1 MDTITEEKM
10 TDTSKTKKQRGL
22 GRGLG
27 ALFEDEESVYPQPG
41 PDGHTPGL
49 TRTTLGVDQIRPGK
63 FQPRSVFDKESIREL
78 AASIAVHGILQ
89 PLVVRPMP
97 GFEHMDAYEIIAGER
112 RWRAAQEAQLHEVP
126 VIIGNFDDTAV
137 LEIGLIENLQRE
149 DLNPL
154 DEAEGYKRLAEEF
167 GHTQEKIAETLGKSR
182 SHVANM
188 LRLLNLPEK
197 IRMQVK
203 QSKLTAGHAR
213 ALAAMEPESA
223 EKLAQL
229 IIEKGL
235 SVRETEAFAAA
246 NSGRP
251 PRGKKKGAGA
261 ARSGKDV
268 DTLALEEEVGN
279 AIGAKVSIDM
289 KPDGAGSMT
298 ISFKTLDQLDEVLH
312 RLSHNPG
319 RPQKG

>member
-1 MDTITEEKM
+1 
-10 TDTSKTKKQRGL
+10 
-22 GRGLG
+22 
-27 ALFEDEESVYPQPG
+27 
-41 PDGHTPGL
+41 
-49 TRTTLGVDQIRPGK
+49 
-63 FQPRSVFDKESIREL
+63 
-78 AASIAVHGILQ
+78 
-89 PLVVRPMP
+89 
-97 GFEHMDAYEIIAGER
+97 
-112 RWRAAQEAQLHEVP
+112 
-126 VIIGNFDDTAV
+126 V
-137 LEIGLIENLQRE
+137 LEIGLIEHLQRE

-154 DEAEGYKRLAEEF
+154 DEAEGYKRLADEF

-197 IRMQVK
+197 IRMLVK
-203 QSKLTAGHAR
+203 KSSLTAGHAR

-223 EKLAQL
+223 ERLAEL

-235 SVRETEAFAAA
+235 SVRDAEALAAA

-251 PRGKKKGAGA
+251 ARGKKKGAGA
-261 ARSGKDV
+261 KGGKDV

-289 KPDGAGSMT
+289 KPGGDGSMT
-298 ISFKTLDQLDEVLH
+298 ITFKTLDQLDEVLH

-319 RPQKG
+319 RLKG